1 VRRTLLITLLAVLA
15 MPVAAS
21 ASSEVTTDGTLS
33 VRNGH
38 GRLVLIGFRG
48 AAIGRVEEAK
58 LTIVEPKGGRC
69 DTPLVWGWDSVEEK
83 LLLGG
88 DLGEG
93 RLACVYTG
101 VEIRFRLVGAHEE
114 ISIRGSNI
122 AVSVVGRGFAVLAG
136 DGGFFDGTYSLNGLD
151 YRSLPDEARRFTVG
165 TPTTPPPK
173 P

>member
-1 VRRTLLITLLAVLA
+1 MLLAALA
-15 MPVAAS
+15 TPLAATAS
-21 ASSEVTTDGTLS
+21 ADTTTDGTLS

-58 LTIVEPKGGRC
+58 LTIVEPKAGRC
-69 DTPLVWGWDSVEEK
+69 DSPLVWGWETVEER

-101 VEIRFRLVGAHEE
+101 AEIRFRLVGVHEE
-114 ISIRGSNI
+114 ISIRGSNM
-122 AVSVVGRGFAVLAG
+122 AASVVGRGYAVLAG
-136 DGGFFDGTYSLNGLD
+136 DGGFFDGTYSQNGVD

-165 TPTTPPPK
+165 TPPPPAQK